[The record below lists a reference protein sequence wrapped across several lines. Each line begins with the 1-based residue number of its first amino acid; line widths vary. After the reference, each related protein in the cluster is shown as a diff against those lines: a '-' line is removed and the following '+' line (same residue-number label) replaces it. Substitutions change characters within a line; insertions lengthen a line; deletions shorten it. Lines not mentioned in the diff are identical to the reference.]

1 MRKLATILCAD
12 VVGYSRLIGLDE
24 EGTLAALASHR
35 DELIDP
41 IILRHNGR
49 IVKTMGDGILVEF
62 PSPVEAVRSAIE
74 IQEGAAETARSSA
87 ADRRIAWRIGINL
100 GDVVAEGDDL
110 HGDA

>member
-1 MRKLATILCAD
+1 MSSAIRASSGSTRKERSPR
-12 VVGYSRLIGLDE
+12 SRRIV
-24 EGTLAALASHR
+24 TNSSIR
-35 DELIDP
+35 
-41 IILRHNGR
+41 LRHNGR

-74 IQEGAAETARSSA
+74 IQERAAETARSSA